1 MFGIF
6 KSGQKPMA
14 KRYKPKGLHIV
25 LIIALVFLLFPIAFR
40 SAYARHLIILAMV
53 YAILA
58 SNWDLSLGYAGI
70 YNFAHG
76 AFFAIGAYGA
86 AITARQGF
94 SPWLGFLGGGIAAV
108 IVSAIVCLRVLRV
121 KGIYV
126 CLVTFAFS
134 QLCLHIVRSQV
145 SLTGG
150 AVGLTNIPTLTIG
163 GFSLLDHGNLG
174 FYYLSFALLAAS
186 TVYLYKLVKSDFG
199 LSIVALRDFEDYA
212 ISRGV
217 PLARQRFL
225 TFIASAFF
233 TGLAGGIFSLYSRV
247 AVVELFSF
255 TYLTTLLSMVILGGI
270 ATIFGPII
278 GAFALTI
285 VSEFLKFL
293 GSWQYIIIAVA
304 VVLILMYYPD
314 GIFGGINSVAKR
326 FLSDK
331 RNIERI

>member
-1 MFGIF
+1 
-6 KSGQKPMA
+6 MA
-14 KRYKPKGLHIV
+14 KRYKLKGFHIV
-25 LIIALVFLLFPIAFR
+25 LVIAIAFLLFPIAFR
-40 SAYARHLIILAMV
+40 SGYARHLIILAML

-58 SNWDLSLGYAGI
+58 SNWDLSLGYGGI

-86 AITARQGF
+86 AIIARQGI
-94 SPWLGFLGGGIAAV
+94 SSWIGFLGGGISAV
-108 IVSAIVCLRVLRV
+108 IVSAIVCLPVLRV
-121 KGIYV
+121 KGVYV

-145 SLTGG
+145 SITGG

-174 FYYLSFALLAAS
+174 FYYLSFVLLAAS
-186 TVYLYKLVKSDFG
+186 TFYLYRLVRSDFG
-199 LSIVALRDFEDYA
+199 LSIIALRDFEDYA

-225 TFIASAFF
+225 TFIASSFF
-233 TGLAGGIFSLYSRV
+233 TGLAGSIFSLYSRV

-255 TYLTTLLSMVILGGI
+255 TYITMLLSMVILGGA

-278 GAFALTI
+278 GAFILSL
-285 VSEFLKFL
+285 VSEFLKIL
-293 GSWQYIIIAVA
+293 GSWQYIIIAIA

-314 GIFGGINSVAKR
+314 GIFGGIKTIVNRMFHKE
-326 FLSDK
+326 
-331 RNIERI
+331 RNIKRV